1 MYPGIGAPTN
11 TIVSYNFNSSSFAYT
26 PHDAVVYDFI
36 IIEPNYHILIN
47 QNKINI
53 FSASNFT
60 SLGNFGF
67 PNTSGTINGKA
78 YDGRY
83 LNIFTGSGT
92 VQFDFSEGLN
102 KLSRPITNGVSNI
115 FYSAVNLDGNIYA
128 SNNTVY
134 TRLGYQPRGYYEIS
148 SPASGLITQSNNLY
162 AKVGSSIV
170 VYNSNLTTTTQLI
183 TTLSSRPAIDSVFVN
198 SNLVFLTTDYVSSY
212 NVFTRTTQFNTLKND
227 EYASELLV
235 DNSNI
240 FVPSVTNLNLIRV
253 TNTGALLIATGSDII
268 ENPVGTRFVNS
279 YYENSNLVMTTDQN
293 ILYTYNRFRP
303 SFYNTTMGYSNVY
316 HSTLLN
322 NKIYYFPGSNAVSNV
337 VMVYDT
343 TKPFF
348 SNSSYSNIFVD
359 LADIRSSVIVGN
371 SIRGIGYNSNS
382 IYIIDTLN
390 NVLTSKIFI
399 DSTQNM
405 SSNNYLYP
413 IYDRKSYILTP
424 ANSTATTLRRIYEVP
439 FLSKSSFGI
448 PILLND
454 QFSINGLVQTGSTL
468 YVIASN
474 VFSMDLNSPP
484 PNILSAT
491 TPLYSSQSRITASL
505 FDGRFLK
512 LISNTVVYY
521 DTLPLTIPQTLLISC
536 IVNYAYLTRR
546 EQAWLQKNTLD
557 YIVTQIQRSSI
568 VLNKTKGYYKLN
580 FTGPTKEFMFT
591 LSRGSL
597 NFVELFINGHSKSKL
612 ESSYI
617 SDINNYIYHKRSP
630 TSTNVYTY
638 SLCLDPLSNKSS
650 GYLNAS
656 RVAEQIMYIDV
667 TSLANLS
674 VWALSH
680 NILRIRDGLG
690 GIMFNA
696 RDR

>member
-1 MYPGIGAPTN
+1 M
-11 TIVSYNFNSSSFAYT
+11 
-26 PHDAVVYDFI
+26 
-36 IIEPNYHILIN
+36 
-47 QNKINI
+47 
-53 FSASNFT
+53 
-60 SLGNFGF
+60 GF
-67 PNTSGTINGKA
+67 
-78 YDGRY
+78 
-83 LNIFTGSGT
+83 
-92 VQFDFSEGLN
+92 
-102 KLSRPITNGVSNI
+102 
-115 FYSAVNLDGNIYA
+115 
-128 SNNTVY
+128 
-134 TRLGYQPRGYYEIS
+134 
-148 SPASGLITQSNNLY
+148 
-162 AKVGSSIV
+162 
-170 VYNSNLTTTTQLI
+170 
-183 TTLSSRPAIDSVFVN
+183 
-198 SNLVFLTTDYVSSY
+198 
-212 NVFTRTTQFNTLKND
+212 
-227 EYASELLV
+227 
-235 DNSNI
+235 
-240 FVPSVTNLNLIRV
+240 
-253 TNTGALLIATGSDII
+253 
-268 ENPVGTRFVNS
+268 
-279 YYENSNLVMTTDQN
+279 
-293 ILYTYNRFRP
+293 
-303 SFYNTTMGYSNVY
+303 SNVY
-316 HSTLLN
+316 HSTILN

-359 LADIRSSVIVGN
+359 LADIRSSVTVGN

-390 NVLTSKIFI
+390 NVLSSKIFI

-439 FLSKSSFGI
+439 FLSKASFGN
-448 PILLND
+448 PILLNE
-454 QFSINGLVQTGSTL
+454 QFSINGLIQNGSTL
-468 YVIASN
+468 YVISSN
-474 VFSMDLNSPP
+474 VFSMDVNLPP
-484 PNILSAT
+484 PSILSAT
-491 TPLYSSQSRITASL
+491 TPLYSSTSPITASL

-512 LISNTVVYY
+512 LITNRVVYY

-591 LSRGSL
+591 LNRGSL

-612 ESSYI
+612 GTSYI
-617 SDINNYIYHKRSP
+617 SDTNNYLYHKRSP

-667 TSLANLS
+667 TSLGTLS